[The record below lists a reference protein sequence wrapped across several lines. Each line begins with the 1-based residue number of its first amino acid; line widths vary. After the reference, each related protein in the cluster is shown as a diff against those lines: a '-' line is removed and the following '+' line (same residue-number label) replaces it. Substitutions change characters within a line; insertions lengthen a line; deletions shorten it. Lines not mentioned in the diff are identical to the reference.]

1 VPAIN
6 NLAAPAELLFQP
18 ADEKKNASINREAKF
33 HRPDAICESEPQWW
47 KVPARVATPKFA
59 IIIERFLLVL
69 FLFVT
74 VMAIISCFVELSH
87 LLDSDAL
94 GHLAAKAFKG
104 GA

>member
-1 VPAIN
+1 MSAIN
-6 NLAAPAELLFQP
+6 ELTTSAELLFQP
-18 ADEKKNASINREAKF
+18 ADEKEHASINQEAKF
-33 HRPDAICESEPQWW
+33 NRPDAICESEPQWW
-47 KVPARVATPKFA
+47 KLPARVATPKFG
-59 IIIERFLLVL
+59 IIEMFVLVL

-74 VMAIISCFVELSH
+74 VIAIISCFVELSH